1 MTLNSAS
8 IQLLIYNYSKSDIKD
23 GVDMPRI
30 NPKSSSQFEW
40 YSMIEK
46 AKIISGYNFSDSVQ
60 HYLVLTLRH
69 FTTNKDIASKVL
81 AIDFLTHS
89 EMNTANDQ
97 RSIRDLGDH
106 CLVLSGLFPERIV
119 KKNISLNYV
128 IGIGKQS
135 YRLLST
141 ANSPSVKY
149 IDKKLFS
156 HLDMNFVGLMDLLN
170 HIRLDAYSHSI

>member
-1 MTLNSAS
+1 MTLISAS
-8 IQLLIYNYSKSDIKD
+8 IRLLIYNNSNSDKKN
-23 GVDMPRI
+23 GAAMPRI

-60 HYLVLTLRH
+60 HYLVLTLRQ
-69 FTTNKDIASKVL
+69 FTTNQDLASKVL

-89 EMNTANDQ
+89 EMSTANDQ

-119 KKNISLNYV
+119 KKNISLNYHFN
-128 IGIGKQS
+128 ILCFK
-135 YRLLST
+135 YLL
-141 ANSPSVKY
+141 
-149 IDKKLFS
+149 KL
-156 HLDMNFVGLMDLLN
+156 
-170 HIRLDAYSHSI
+170 